1 MLKAIFFC
9 FLYAVLNVS
18 GAALIKWKLK
28 GRALNQLSDWVGFL
42 FDYQVILAFVII
54 FGSALVMFKA
64 LSTGNFSFIIPVS
77 VGINFILTVIIGY
90 YLFKDKM
97 NYLSF
102 IGFALIVTG
111 IFLLSLN
118 TVKHAQ

>member
-1 MLKAIFFC
+1 MLKAVFFC

>member
-1 MLKAIFFC
+1 MLKAVFFC

-28 GRALNQLSDWVGFL
+28 GRVLNQLSDWVGFL

-90 YLFKDKM
+90 FLFKDKM

>member
-1 MLKAIFFC
+1 MLKAVFFC

-28 GRALNQLSDWVGFL
+28 GRVLNQLSDWVGFL

-90 YLFKDKM
+90 FLFKDRM